1 MATTKKYDVA
11 VKTGEYTDRNG
22 EKKNRYENVGA
33 VMQGDN
39 GPYIMLKR
47 TFNPAGVPGQ
57 DNRDTVLL
65 SLFEPRDAAPKQDAP
80 PARQSAPAASQPS
93 LDDDVPF

>member
-65 SLFEPRDAAPKQDAP
+65 SLFEPRDAAPKQDTP
-80 PARQSAPAASQPS
+80 PARQSAPAASQPG